1 VYART
6 IATSPSDTISV
17 LDRGETIT
25 FSFADLMK
33 YHGPGSP
40 GGVAQ
45 AFKVLQRALP
55 LLEPDGPP
63 ERREIVLRTSFGG
76 PGARDG
82 FEYVTRAVSEDRYVV
97 DAAMERHDLPRT
109 QARFVFRVT
118 YRDRAAT
125 LTLRE
130 GLVTEEFMDALG
142 QDDRTPEQE
151 AELTRLKGELAA
163 RVMAASADEV
173 YDAVTE
179 G

>member
-1 VYART
+1 M
-6 IATSPSDTISV
+6 
-17 LDRGETIT
+17 LDRGEAIA

-33 YHGPGSP
+33 YHGPTSP

-45 AFKVLQRALP
+45 AFKVLQGALP

-63 ERREIVLRTSFGG
+63 ERREIALRTSFGG

-97 DAAMERHDLPRT
+97 DAGLERHDLPRT
-109 QARFVFRVT
+109 RARFVFRLT
-118 YRDRAAT
+118 YRDRVAT

-130 GLVTEEFMDALG
+130 GFVTEEFMDALG
-142 QDDRTPEQE
+142 QDDRSPEQE
-151 AELTRLKGELAA
+151 ADLTRLKGELAD

-173 YDAVTE
+173 YEAVT
-179 G
+179 GG